1 LTVSTDQRLNV
12 WDVDT
17 AQGIKL
23 SLGDT
28 HYLDVPDP
36 SAMDV
41 TIHKY
46 VFTSRTMGLSSS
58 ITNVPNFLLNSDTI
72 VVGVTGIGFQ
82 LLKSKKLM

>member
-17 AQGIKL
+17 AQGIEL
-23 SLGDT
+23 SLGDA
-28 HYLDVPDP
+28 HHLDVPDP

-46 VFTSRTMGLSSS
+46 VFTSRTMGHGPS